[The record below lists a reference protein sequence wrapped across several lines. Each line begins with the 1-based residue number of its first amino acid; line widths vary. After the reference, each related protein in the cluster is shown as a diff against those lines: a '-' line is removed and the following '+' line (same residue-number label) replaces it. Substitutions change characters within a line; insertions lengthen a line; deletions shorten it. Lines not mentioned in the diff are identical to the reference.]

1 MVYKPYVK
9 CEIKMRKFCY
19 LYRGRGLWTN
29 IEDEANG
36 VVSEVKN
43 FYGGRKISE
52 IMNHIFYST
61 KCNDKV

>member
-19 LYRGRGLWTN
+19 LYRVRGLWTN

-52 IMNHIFYST
+52 IMNHILHPL
-61 KCNDKV
+61 